1 MDKKGVSITFNTIV
15 IAAIALIVL
24 IVLWAIFI
32 GGIKKGAGGIGNVED
47 ESVAQ
52 VNDVSWCLPT
62 SMTGGACKLDSHP
75 GPTEC
80 ASAVLIG
87 TKDCKLTCDDTV
99 PGKKHKIDTSQ
110 TAPKLTCGQALTS
123 PYYLCCK

>member
-62 SMTGGACKLDSHP
+62 SMTGGPCKLDNR
-75 GPTEC
+75 PTSGCED
-80 ASAVLIG
+80 ATLTAG
-87 TKDCKLTCDDTV
+87 TKDCKLTCDGKT
-99 PGKKHKIDTSQ
+99 GKKHKIDTSK
-110 TAPKLTCGQALTS
+110 TAPILNCGNALTS
-123 PYYLCCK
+123 PYYLCCQ